1 MTDQELMQAI
11 RLAFISRGEVVP
23 KTDEERLVYEDF
35 LRTQDIVTDRQVDI
49 LEQYVDSIPLSPVD
63 EEVLERIKQRV
74 MKRIERTIYEDQS
87 RKEIREKNEE
97 NS

>member
-63 EEVLERIKQRV
+63 EEELPILCLLEH
-74 MKRIERTIYEDQS
+74 T
-87 RKEIREKNEE
+87 
-97 NS
+97 